1 MFALFFA
8 HYKRFTQQSPNSFVK
23 FESFNCKR
31 AAPETKTPASM
42 DPDETEL
49 VRTSFAKV
57 APIKAATA
65 AIFYDR
71 LFQVAP
77 ELRGTFPTDVTQ
89 QGAKLM
95 AAIGFVV
102 AGLDRLESIIPQ
114 VHELGCRHVDYA
126 VRDAHYDIVG
136 DTLIWTLE
144 KVLGAAFTP
153 ETRKAWI
160 EAYGMVAE
168 AMIAAPKM
176 RAA

>member
-1 MFALFFA
+1 MTPEQ
-8 HYKRFTQQSPNSFVK
+8 TQ
-23 FESFNCKR
+23 
-31 AAPETKTPASM
+31 
-42 DPDETEL
+42 L
-49 VRTSFAKV
+49 VRTSFARL
-57 APIKAATA
+57 APIKVAAA

-71 LFQVAP
+71 LFQAAP
-77 ELRGTFPTDVTQ
+77 EFRGMFPTDLTE

-95 AAIGFVV
+95 AAIGFVA

-114 VHELGCRHVDYA
+114 VHELGRRHAGYGVQ
-126 VRDAHYDIVG
+126 DAHYVIVG

-144 KVLGAAFTP
+144 RGLGDAFTL

-168 AMIAAPKM
+168 AMIAAAKM